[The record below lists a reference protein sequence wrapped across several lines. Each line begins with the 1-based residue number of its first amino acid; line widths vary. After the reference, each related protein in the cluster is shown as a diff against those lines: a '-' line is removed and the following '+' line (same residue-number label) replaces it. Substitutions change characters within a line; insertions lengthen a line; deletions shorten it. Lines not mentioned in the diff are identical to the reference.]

1 MKVSN
6 IKETPEQCL
15 LFDKSIMY
23 PKNMRFKKV
32 LSHTPEDMDGSFEEI
47 IKPSLTKYDLWKLGV
62 YYTTVI
68 RRENNERGMCLERFF
83 CEELNAEDID
93 DFTVNALRKKGTFIK
108 YDFILPNKVP
118 INVKTTF
125 IKDGLFDIR
134 NNMTSNSS
142 SIKVFDTSRRK
153 YKSDHISALK
163 DMLTEIDWDVV
174 ILLYGFE
181 ISTNR
186 CCLCLTSLKEICYNI
201 FGEVSEGNILM
212 LFNWGDKGSHYFINR
227 VDIFNTAKKNK
238 RLIWCDPPTDMELNE
253 YSQNKIIPPMKEI
266 IF

>member
-1 MKVSN
+1 MKVST
-6 IKETPEQCL
+6 IKKIPNQHL
-15 LFDKSIMY
+15 LFDMSTMFPKS
-23 PKNMRFKKV
+23 MRFKKV
-32 LSHTPEDMDGSFEEI
+32 LSHTSEDMDGSFEEI
-47 IKPSLTKYDLWKLGV
+47 IKPSLKKYDLWKLGV

-93 DFTVNALRKKGTFIK
+93 DFTVNALRKKGTYIK

-125 IKDGLFDIR
+125 IKNGLFDIR
-134 NNMTSNSS
+134 NNMTSNAS

-174 ILLYGFE
+174 ILHYDFE
-181 ISTNR
+181 ISPNR
-186 CCLCLTSLKEICYNI
+186 CCLWVTSLKGGGGVVGC
-201 FGEVSEGNILM
+201 F
-212 LFNWGDKGSHYFINR
+212 
-227 VDIFNTAKKNK
+227 
-238 RLIWCDPPTDMELNE
+238 C
-253 YSQNKIIPPMKEI
+253 
-266 IF
+266 